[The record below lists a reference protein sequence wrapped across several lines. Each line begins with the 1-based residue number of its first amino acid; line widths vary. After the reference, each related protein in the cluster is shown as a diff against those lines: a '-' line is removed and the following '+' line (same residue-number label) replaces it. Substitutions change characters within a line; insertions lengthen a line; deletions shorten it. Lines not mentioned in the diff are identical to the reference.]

1 MPRLAYATILFSL
14 SLAVPSLAIAQPALR
29 PTAPPQTQS
38 GWPSSTRVADSNSD
52 TDPDANRRSVDS
64 YNAMAAAT
72 QSLHSQA
79 EGEPFELAET
89 VAQVGDQYILKG
101 ELVGDANLIL
111 SIPFAGLDKLTPEAR
126 EQAVR
131 ELLEVREQMMRE
143 TLLKQ
148 AIERKLKYLEFL
160 RSMPT
165 QADPKKAEEM
175 RNRIQTQAEK
185 MFAEN
190 LELMLDKLYS
200 SKEDEYAE
208 IARQSPQL
216 FRLALVMKQANIRTL
231 DDPALDRLLKAHQTS
246 LAKQQQSFAEYAF
259 GQSAIRQKI
268 NFQPEIT
275 HAEMVA
281 YYREHEAEFRVPHR
295 AQWEQLTALFQR
307 FPNEEAAWNA
317 ICQMGNEVYL
327 GGAPFWAVAQR
338 SSQEKNAEFG
348 GFHDWTTFGDLKIS
362 KPINDAVFS
371 YELNALSPIIRDEQ
385 GFHIIRVT
393 ARETEHIKPFSD
405 VQSDIK
411 EQLRTESLN
420 KAYSDYVANLWD
432 RTPVIYPGQQPPA
445 DSRMAKPSSPNQGIS
460 R

>member
-1 MPRLAYATILFSL
+1 
-14 SLAVPSLAIAQPALR
+14 
-29 PTAPPQTQS
+29 
-38 GWPSSTRVADSNSD
+38 
-52 TDPDANRRSVDS
+52 
-64 YNAMAAAT
+64 MAAAT
-72 QSLHSQA
+72 QSITSQA

-101 ELVGDANLIL
+101 ELIGDANLIL

-126 EQAVR
+126 EQALR
-131 ELLEVREQMMRE
+131 ELLEARDQMAYGP
-143 TLLKQ
+143 LLKQ
-148 AIERKLKYLEFL
+148 AVERKLKYLEFL

-175 RNRIQTQAEK
+175 RNRIQTQANK

-190 LELMLDKLYS
+190 LEQMVGKI
-200 SKEDEYAE
+200 YATNDREEHEE

-216 FRLALVMKQANIRTL
+216 YRLALVMKEAGIRSL

-246 LAKQQQSFAEYAF
+246 LAKQQQSFIEYAF

-281 YYREHEAEFRVPHR
+281 YYREHEAEFRVPNR

-307 FPNEEAAWNA
+307 FPNEQAAWAA
-317 ICQMGNEVYL
+317 ICEMGNEVYL
-327 GGAPFWAVAQR
+327 GGAPFWAVAKR
-338 SSQEKNAEFG
+338 KSQEKNAANG
-348 GFHDWTTFGDLKIS
+348 GFHDWTTFGDLTIS

-371 YELNALSPIIRDEQ
+371 YRLNALSPIIRDEQ

-393 ARETEHIKPFSD
+393 AREEEHVKPFSN

-411 EQLRTESLN
+411 ERLRTESLN
-420 KAYSDYVANLWD
+420 KAYSDYVAAL
-432 RTPVIYPGQQPPA
+432 REKTPVIYPGQEPPA
-445 DSRMAKPSSPNQGIS
+445 ENRMAKPTSPNQGL